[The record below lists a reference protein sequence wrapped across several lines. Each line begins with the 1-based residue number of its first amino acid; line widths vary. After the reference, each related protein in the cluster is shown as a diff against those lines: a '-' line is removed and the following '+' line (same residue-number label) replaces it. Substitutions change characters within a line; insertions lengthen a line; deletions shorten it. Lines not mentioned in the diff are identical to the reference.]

1 MSYLAGMGVMAGL
14 ASGSMGSIWEG
25 ERVRLRGIEP
35 GDWESFMRFDQESED
50 VRSGGLLFQP
60 RSAEGYRRWVAERA
74 AQALQVGVD
83 DFDLAIESLS
93 EGCLVG
99 SIGTHQSDR
108 LAGTFGFGLGV
119 GRPHQRRGYA
129 SEAIV
134 LLLRYMFGER
144 RYQKANVGVYAYNTA
159 SLELHAKLGFVVE
172 GRRRR
177 AVFMGGRY
185 HDEVLLG
192 LTVEE
197 FTAAHPLPDVTA

>member
-1 MSYLAGMGVMAGL
+1 MA
-14 ASGSMGSIWEG
+14 SIWEG

-35 GDWESFMRFDQESED
+35 GDWEAFMRFDRWSED
-50 VRSGGLLFQP
+50 VRSGGMLFQP
-60 RSAEGYRRWVAERA
+60 RSQERYRQWATERA
-74 AQALQVGVD
+74 AQAPQAGVD
-83 DFDLAIESLS
+83 DFELAIESLA
-93 EGCLVG
+93 EECLVG

-108 LAGTFGFGLGV
+108 LAGTFGYGLGI

-144 RYQKANVGVYAYNTA
+144 RYQKCNVAVLDYNTA

-177 AVFMGGRY
+177 AVFMGGRH

-197 FTAAHPLPDVTA
+197 FTTAHPLPDVGAAEG

>member
-1 MSYLAGMGVMAGL
+1 MSYLAGMGVTGGL
-14 ASGSMGSIWEG
+14 ASGGVGSIWEG

-60 RSAEGYRRWVAERA
+60 RSAEGYRRWV
-74 AQALQVGVD
+74 
-83 DFDLAIESLS
+83 
-93 EGCLVG
+93 
-99 SIGTHQSDR
+99 
-108 LAGTFGFGLGV
+108 AGTFGFGLGV

>member
-1 MSYLAGMGVMAGL
+1 
-14 ASGSMGSIWEG
+14 MGSVWEG
-25 ERVRLRGIEP
+25 ELVRLRGIEP
-35 GDWESFMRFDQESED
+35 GDWEAVMRFDQWSDD
-50 VRSGGLLFQP
+50 VRSGGGLSQP
-60 RSAEGYRRWVAERA
+60 RSAEGYRQWAAERA
-74 AQALQVGVD
+74 ARAPQAGVD
-83 DFDLAIESLS
+83 DFELAIESLA

-99 SIGTHQSDR
+99 TMGTHQCDR
-108 LAGTFGFGLGV
+108 AAGTFGYGLGI

-144 RYQKANVGVYAYNTA
+144 RYQKCNVAVLDYNAA

-177 AVFMGGRY
+177 AVFMGGR
-185 HDEVLLG
+185 HRDEVLLG

-197 FTAAHPLPDVTA
+197 FTAAHPLADVGATEG

>member
-1 MSYLAGMGVMAGL
+1 
-14 ASGSMGSIWEG
+14 MGSIWDG

-35 GDWESFMRFDQESED
+35 GDWEAFMEFDQESD
-50 VRSGGLLFQP
+50 DMRSGGMLFQP

-74 AQALQVGVD
+74 ARVPQAGVD

-93 EGCLVG
+93 EECLVG
-99 SIGTHQSDR
+99 SIGTHLSDR
-108 LAGTFGFGLGV
+108 RAGTFGFGIGV

-134 LLLRYMFGER
+134 LVLQYMFGER
-144 RYQKANVGVYAYNTA
+144 RYQKANVGVYAYNAA
-159 SLELHAKLGFVVE
+159 SLGLFAKLGFEVE

-177 AVFMGGRY
+177 AEFMGGRY

-192 LTVEE
+192 ITVEE
-197 FTAAHPLPDVTA
+197 FTAARALPDVGGGEGQSLTP

>member
-1 MSYLAGMGVMAGL
+1 
-14 ASGSMGSIWEG
+14 MGSIWEG

-35 GDWESFMRFDQESED
+35 GDWEAVMRFDQWSDD

-60 RSAEGYRRWVAERA
+60 RSAEGYRQWAAERA
-74 AQALQVGVD
+74 ARAPQVGAD
-83 DFDLAIESLS
+83 EFELAIESLA
-93 EGCLVG
+93 EECLVG
-99 SIGTHQSDR
+99 GIGTHQCDR
-108 LAGTFGFGLGV
+108 VAGTFGYGLGI

-144 RYQKANVGVYAYNTA
+144 RYQKCNVGVYAYNTA

-177 AVFMGGRY
+177 AAFMGGRH

-197 FTAAHPLPDVTA
+197 FTAAHPLPDVGAAGD